1 MRLLCTLGLILLSSM
16 LVRPALGEE
25 IDWLNDAE
33 LAWTR
38 SVSEGRPLLLF
49 ITRSNC
55 RFCTKMKSE
64 TLVDSAVAA
73 QINADFVP
81 LAIDPK
87 TDPELIKELK
97 ITAFPTT
104 LIISPDAVTLDRIK
118 GYLPPREFQ
127 KRLTRSSSPA
137 LVSQPGRIV
146 R

>member
-1 MRLLCTLGLILLSSM
+1 MRLLCTLGFILASSM

-25 IDWLNDAE
+25 IGWLHDAE
-33 LAWTR
+33 QAWTR

-55 RFCTKMKSE
+55 KFCTKMKSE
-64 TLVDSAVAA
+64 TFVNAAVAA

-97 ITAFPTT
+97 ITAFPTM

-127 KRLTRSSSPA
+127 KRLTRSSTQM
-137 LVSQPGRIV
+137 LVSQPGSVV